1 MYTISQLKEIEI
13 SKKFYFDNKNKIFFL
28 YQPINYIFPSFF
40 KKKIDYF
47 YEISEPYLSYKD
59 YLSKSLSNKIVAALV
74 EDKYTVNS
82 LFHYHFNIDGVEHI
96 YGISSITDLIDKANV
111 IKFKKSQKNSCK
123 LKSNVIEST
132 NRFKNRT

>member
-1 MYTISQLKEIEI
+1 MYTISQLNEIES

-28 YQPINYIFPSFF
+28 YQPINDILPFFF
-40 KKKIDYF
+40 KKKIDKF

-59 YLSKSLSNKIVAALV
+59 YLIKSLSNKIVAALV

-82 LFHYHFNIDGVEHI
+82 LFHYYFNIDGVEYI
-96 YGISSITDLIDKANV
+96 YGVSSIIDLIDKANL
-111 IKFKKSQKNSCK
+111 IKFKKAQKNACK

-132 NRFKNRT
+132 NRFKNKS